1 MKRRFTYHNFDVEIG
16 AVLLNMRSG
25 EIESEFHEYVRP
37 TQRPILSEYC
47 VNLTGITQ
55 DLISRQ
61 WPFPVAYQRFSAW
74 LTSITNM
81 KQLKF
86 ATPSNRDA
94 MGGTNIT
101 FCTWTNYDLN
111 HFFRL
116 DCKRHGINPDY
127 HFKAWIDARKL
138 FEV

>member
-1 MKRRFTYHNFDVEIG
+1 MQN
-16 AVLLNMRSG
+16 G

-61 WPFPVAYQRFSAW
+61 QIFPMAYQRFNAW
-74 LTSITNM
+74 LEWLQNI

-86 ATPSNRDA
+86 AKPPPVRSPLYPHFSNA
-94 MGGTNIT
+94 T

-116 DCKRHGINPDY
+116 DCKRHGIDPPY
-127 HFKAWIDARKL
+127 HFKAWIDARKI
-138 FEV
+138 FEVSLLF

>member
-1 MKRRFTYHNFDVEIG
+1 
-16 AVLLNMRSG
+16 MRSG

-61 WPFPVAYQRFSAW
+61 KPFPVAYQRFSAW
-74 LTSITNM
+74 LTSISNM
-81 KQLKF
+81 KQLTF
-86 ATPSNRDA
+86 VTPSNKNDFLFS
-94 MGGTNIT
+94 NST
-101 FCTWTNYDLN
+101 FSTWTNHDLN

-116 DCKRHGINPDY
+116 DCKRHGINPDN
-127 HFKAWIDARKL
+127 HFMAWIDARKL